1 MSAHDQRSGDER
13 WYWIAPV
20 SDEAV
25 PRTLQ
30 VAKEG
35 EPLSAGA
42 TSLPAMQRPGD
53 LIVYCGA
60 RTGVIFGVAEVAG
73 EPIRKE
79 DEHGTWR
86 VRVTPRLILDREHAP
101 SLGPLGID
109 PPRRPLQ
116 LEPEEYKRIYEQMA
130 ASAAVVGGHTNP

>member
-1 MSAHDQRSGDER
+1 MRSHVDLLGRRRRRQCQHGRWHRNRLQHRHLEDQRDPDPRSPGD
-13 WYWIAPV
+13 WIAPV

-86 VRVTPRLILDREHAP
+86 VRVTPRLILD
-101 SLGPLGID
+101 
-109 PPRRPLQ
+109 
-116 LEPEEYKRIYEQMA
+116 
-130 ASAAVVGGHTNP
+130 